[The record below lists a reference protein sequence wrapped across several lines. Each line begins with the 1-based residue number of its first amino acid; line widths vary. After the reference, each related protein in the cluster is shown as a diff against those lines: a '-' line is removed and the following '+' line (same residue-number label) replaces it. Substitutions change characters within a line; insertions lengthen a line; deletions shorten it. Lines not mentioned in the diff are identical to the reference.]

1 VERRHSGALERFQ
14 PSRSFTVRRPLSA
27 SHVPEEP
34 PLIADPFGVTLL
46 GREADGGLRIDAVRH
61 RVSPYKRRSAMSELF
76 ISSDPELPPEVL
88 DALSRNRKIEA
99 IKLLRESHNMDLK
112 SAKETIEHYERTHV
126 VPKRQEVS
134 GMITE
139 DRTTTKLI
147 WIIVLAAIAAGAYFV
162 YGSG

>member
-1 VERRHSGALERFQ
+1 
-14 PSRSFTVRRPLSA
+14 
-27 SHVPEEP
+27 
-34 PLIADPFGVTLL
+34 
-46 GREADGGLRIDAVRH
+46 
-61 RVSPYKRRSAMSELF
+61 MSELF

-147 WIIVLAAIAAGAYFV
+147 WIIVLAAIAAGAYFF
-162 YGSG
+162 YFD